1 MVRFF
6 LYLTGPADSGRRTS
20 LPVHR
25 ICFDP
30 PCIVSDRNK
39 SRAGGSFLW
48 RRHSAIPYIFTF

>member
-20 LPVHR
+20 LPVHG
-25 ICFDP
+25 ICFNP
-30 PCIVSDRNK
+30 SCIVSDRNK

-48 RRHSAIPYIFTF
+48 RRHSAIP